1 LMLRIGLTGGLGSGK
16 TTVAAMFAELGAY
29 TLSADDI
36 ARDLMAP
43 GTPVFGAI
51 VNKFGDS
58 VIEDDGTLDRVLLA
72 RLAFTGNLVE
82 ELNRIVHPATIA
94 RQEAMAEEIFARD
107 PKAVVIVESALIF
120 ETKHGKG
127 WKSRFDRMIL
137 VRSSEEAK
145 VARFVKRSGG
155 GQPGVDVAKLE
166 TEARRR
172 LARMIADDKKAA
184 VCDFVVLNDGGLERL
199 REQVVKI
206 WAKLKPA

>member
-1 LMLRIGLTGGLGSGK
+1 MGGLMLRVGLTGGLGSGK

-43 GTPVFGAI
+43 GTPVFQAI

-72 RLAFTGNLVE
+72 RLAFTGNMVE

-94 RQEAMAEEIFARD
+94 RQEAMAEEIFAKD

-120 ETKHGKG
+120 ETMHG
-127 WKSRFDRMIL
+127 
-137 VRSSEEAK
+137 
-145 VARFVKRSGG
+145 
-155 GQPGVDVAKLE
+155 
-166 TEARRR
+166 
-172 LARMIADDKKAA
+172 
-184 VCDFVVLNDGGLERL
+184 ERL
-199 REQVVKI
+199 
-206 WAKLKPA
+206 

>member
-1 LMLRIGLTGGLGSGK
+1 MLRVGLTGGLGSGK

-43 GTPVFGAI
+43 GTPVFNAI

-72 RLAFTGNLVE
+72 RLAFTGNMVE

-94 RQEAMAEEIFARD
+94 RQEAMAEEIFAKD

-137 VRSSEEAK
+137 VRSSEDAK

-166 TEARRR
+166 VEARRR

-184 VCDFVVLNDGGLERL
+184 VCDFVVLNDGGLDRL
-199 REQVVKI
+199 RDQVSKI